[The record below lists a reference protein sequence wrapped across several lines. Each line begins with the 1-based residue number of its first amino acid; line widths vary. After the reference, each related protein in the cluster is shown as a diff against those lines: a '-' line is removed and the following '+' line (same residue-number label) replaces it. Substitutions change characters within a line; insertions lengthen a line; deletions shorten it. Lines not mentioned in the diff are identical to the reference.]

1 MQSRPTFHVRI
12 ECSEPRLA
20 IRIYRPPLPANVV
33 TQRGRPAR
41 IAARGVSG
49 VVTAYAGPW
58 RTSGDWIAQD
68 SWEHDEW
75 DVALQSGGVYRL
87 RRLAMN
93 QWLIDGNYD

>member
-1 MQSRPTFHVRI
+1 
-12 ECSEPRLA
+12 
-20 IRIYRPPLPANVV
+20 
-33 TQRGRPAR
+33 
-41 IAARGVSG
+41 VSG